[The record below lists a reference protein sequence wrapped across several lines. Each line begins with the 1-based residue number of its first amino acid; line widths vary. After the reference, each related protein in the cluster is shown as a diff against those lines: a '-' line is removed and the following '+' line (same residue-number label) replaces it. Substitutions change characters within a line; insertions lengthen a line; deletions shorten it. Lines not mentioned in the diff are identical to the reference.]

1 MRSNRVDFTE
11 EDVQYA
17 TLIAQR
23 VRDASCEL
31 GLKEEGVV
39 DGEPYNPHQEFIG
52 VLGEILLARYLD
64 TPFVPNICTF
74 KRPDI
79 LNLQSRATDAIFNG
93 CLIIRHNDPADHPY
107 VLTTIDLQ
115 YKRGFVKGWIWGH
128 EAMVPKNW
136 YEGEAMA
143 RRLRPGKPA
152 WLVEQTDPY
161 MHSLDTLPI
170 ERYYVDR
177 TAAE

>member
-1 MRSNRVDFTE
+1 MKSNRVDFTE

-17 TLIAQR
+17 RIIGGR
-23 VRDASCEL
+23 IRDVSCEL
-31 GLKEEGVV
+31 GLKEKSVV
-39 DGEPYNPHQEFIG
+39 HNQQYNPHQDFIG
-52 VLGEILLARYLD
+52 ALGEMLLARYLD
-64 TPFVPNICTF
+64 IPFVPNICTF

-93 CLIIRHNDPADHPY
+93 CLIIRPDDPADHPY

-115 YKRGFVKGWIWGH
+115 YKRGFVKGWIWGY
-128 EAMVPKNW
+128 EAMVPEKW

-143 RRLRPGKPA
+143 RRLQPGDPA
-152 WLVEQTDPY
+152 WLVEQTDPD

-170 ERYYVDR
+170 EEHYVDR
-177 TAAE
+177 AAAE